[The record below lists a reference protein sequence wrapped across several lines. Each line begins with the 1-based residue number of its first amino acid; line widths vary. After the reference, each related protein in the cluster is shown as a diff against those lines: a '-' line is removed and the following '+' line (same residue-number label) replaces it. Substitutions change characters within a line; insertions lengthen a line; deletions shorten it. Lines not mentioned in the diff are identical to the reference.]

1 MSIIKNLGTIDRALP
16 KKDIIELAKN
26 DATQVIESPQF
37 DLLKVYVELK
47 RYENYLTEVIEK
59 IKPLALEVAQKQ
71 GEKTFGYDNA
81 KVNVQNR
88 ISYDFSNDDKWVY
101 LNQSITT
108 TQSAIKKHQEI
119 LKNLTEVKELVD
131 EETGEIYQ
139 VFPPERT
146 QSSLLV
152 VSF

>member
-1 MSIIKNLGTIDRALP
+1 MSIIKNLGTIDRVLP

-101 LNQSITT
+101 LNQSLTT
-108 TQSAIKKHQEI
+108 SQTEIKKHQEI

-131 EETGEIYQ
+131 EATGELYQ

-146 QSSLLV
+146 QNSLLV

>member
-1 MSIIKNLGTIDRALP
+1 MSIIKNLGTIDRTLS
-16 KKDIIELAKN
+16 KKDIVELAQK

-47 RYENYLTEVIEK
+47 RYESYLSEVIEK
-59 IKPLALEVAQKQ
+59 IKPIALEIAQKQ
-71 GEKTFGYDNA
+71 GEKTFAYDNA

-88 ISYDFSNDDKWVY
+88 ITYDFSNDDKWVY
-101 LNQSITT
+101 LNQSITS
-108 TQSAIKKHQEI
+108 TQTEIKKHQEI
-119 LKNLTEVKELVD
+119 LKNLTDVKELVD
-131 EETGEIYQ
+131 EATGEIYQ

>member
-16 KKDIIELAKN
+16 KKEIVELAQK

-37 DLLKVYVELK
+37 DLLKVYIELK

-59 IKPLALEVAQKQ
+59 IKPLALELAQKQ

-81 KVNVQNR
+81 KVNVQHR

-101 LNQSITT
+101 LNQSLTKSQT
-108 TQSAIKKHQEI
+108 EIKKHQEI

-131 EETGEIYQ
+131 EETGELYQ

-146 QSSLLV
+146 QNTLLV

>member
-1 MSIIKNLGTIDRALP
+1 MSIIKNLGTIDRTLP
-16 KKDIIELAKN
+16 KIDIIELAKN
-26 DATQVIESPQF
+26 DASQVIESSQF
-37 DLLKVYVELK
+37 DLLKVYIELK

-59 IKPLALEVAQKQ
+59 IKPLALEIAQKQ
-71 GEKTFGYDNA
+71 NEKTFAYDNA
-81 KVNVQNR
+81 KVNVQHR

-101 LNQSITT
+101 LNQSLATSQT
-108 TQSAIKKHQEI
+108 EIKKHQEI

-131 EETGEIYQ
+131 EATGEIYQ

-146 QSSLLV
+146 QNSLLV

>member
-1 MSIIKNLGTIDRALP
+1 MSIIKNLGSIDRTLP
-16 KKDIIELAKN
+16 KKDIVDLAQN

-47 RYENYLTEVIEK
+47 RYENYLSEVIEK
-59 IKPLALEVAQKQ
+59 IKPLALELAQKQ
-71 GEKTFGYDNA
+71 GDKTFDYDNA

-88 ISYDFSNDDKWVY
+88 ISYNFSNDDKWVY
-101 LNQSITT
+101 LNQSITS
-108 TQSAIKKHQEI
+108 TQTEIKKHQEI

-131 EETGEIYQ
+131 EATGEMYQ

-146 QSSLLV
+146 QNSLLV